1 MSATAIFRDPKSQLA
16 LVPLTVVAGLAW
28 ALLIACVTQESFLTC
43 GGERVQFGNGLSSEE
58 LTLRLALMW
67 MVMAPAMMLPT
78 GAGDILRTLSDR
90 RLGAAPASAA
100 LSFSAGYLAAVT
112 IGGLAGAIMTD
123 ALLWT
128 GAMSQETMKIGPV
141 AGGAVLI
148 GLGVYYF
155 SPFKHQSMQ
164 SCSESVGNSEDCS
177 DPMCIG
183 WSLGL
188 SCLDGCA
195 VMICIQCVF
204 GVMNLYL
211 MAGLV
216 AWMIIEKVLPRK
228 ELVAR
233 VTGIGLILL
242 GLGLAT
248 G

>member
-1 MSATAIFRDPKSQLA
+1 MSATIILRDSKSQLVIVLLA
-16 LVPLTVVAGLAW
+16 GVAGFAW
-28 ALLIACVTQESFLTC
+28 ALIIACATQELFLIC
-43 GGERVQFGNGLSSEE
+43 GGGRAQFGSGLPPAE

-67 MVMAPAMMLPT
+67 MVMAPAMMLPI

-90 RLGAAPASAA
+90 RLGAAPVPAA

-112 IGGLAGAIMTD
+112 IGGILGAILTE

-128 GAMSQETMKIGPV
+128 GTMSQESMKIGPV

-148 GLGVYYF
+148 VLGVYYF
-155 SPFKHQSMQ
+155 SPFKRQSLQ
-164 SCSESVGNSEDCS
+164 SCNEIGWHSNGSS
-177 DPMCIG
+177 DPMYVG

-211 MAGLV
+211 MASLI
-216 AWMIIEKVLPRK
+216 AWMIIEKLLPRRQ
-228 ELVAR
+228 LVFRA
-233 VTGIGLILL
+233 TGVGFIV
-242 GLGLAT
+242 LGLALAT